1 MHVRL
6 RLLLT
11 VTVVLASAVLASAW
25 TTNTALAFQH
35 LPPQRLTFCGR
46 VGGIAPTATALW
58 SSTTIHDLRSPSVVQ
73 DPDGPT
79 PVLDPTDVETIDV
92 DTLDELRDISDPSEL
107 PSPIPYQ
114 PWRRG
119 ETAGC
124 EAPIAAEWRR
134 RAEQEITTAVAS
146 VGGRVLDVTWFLTT
160 VLITLDDH
168 VRPPPD
174 PIKDRGPVIEIIEPG
189 APVYRDPSDPEPD
202 EIWADE
208 DDVLYERE
216 TPEEATAAAERLHQM
231 YATVQPDDEDPT
243 ESHVPIEETV
253 NNEVSLYR
261 DKETRDEVALLVAE
275 EQKERHADSQQ
286 PMNIDTIRIDTSVL
300 STIAYAIVESLKLH
314 EEEWCILKRHEL
326 LLSSPNPA
334 KDALETQR
342 QFDAYRNAH
351 VVVETQDP
359 WDSNRTLKGKLVDRN
374 AMDVLLNIRGRLVT
388 VPHNF
393 VKCVRLSPGTVVSE
407 YQDLVE
413 TEYIEDGDGLDEEDF
428 DEEELLEEDED
439 E

>member
-6 RLLLT
+6 RILLT
-11 VTVVLASAVLASAW
+11 VTAILASVVFVSAW
-25 TTNTALAFQH
+25 TANTALVYQH
-35 LPPQRLTFCGR
+35 RSPQRLAFRGR
-46 VGGIAPTATALW
+46 VGGVAPTALW
-58 SSTTIHDLRSPSVVQ
+58 SSTTTNDRRSPSVVL

-79 PVLDPTDVETIDV
+79 PILDATEVETIDV
-92 DTLDELRDISDPSEL
+92 DTLDELRDISDPSEF
-107 PSPIPYQ
+107 PYPIPYQ

-160 VLITLDDH
+160 ILITLDNH
-168 VRPPPD
+168 VRPPRD
-174 PIKDRGPVIEIIEPG
+174 LIKDRGPVIEILEPG
-189 APVYRDPSDPEPD
+189 PPVYRDPADPEPD
-202 EIWADE
+202 EIWADD

-216 TPEEATAAAERLHQM
+216 TPEEADAAAERLHQM

-275 EQKERHADSQQ
+275 ELQERYADSQQ
-286 PMNIDTIRIDTSVL
+286 PMDIDTIRIDTSVL

-314 EEEWCILKRHEL
+314 EEEWRILTRHEL

-351 VVVETQDP
+351 VVVETKDP

-393 VKCVRLSPGTVVSE
+393 VKCVRLSPGTVVSD

-413 TEYIEDGDGLDEEDF
+413 TEYIEDGDGMDEEDY
-428 DEEELLEEDED
+428 DEEELVEEDED